1 MSDNIL
7 PRYAKDISVLKICV
21 QYLRGCHN
29 CEILDPIVREYHDS
43 HACCGGKEELAARE
57 PVKILTE
64 NSRPKLIKLAELC
77 CPGTFVAPAGI
88 HFE

>member
-1 MSDNIL
+1 MSQS
-7 PRYAKDISVLKICV
+7 RAVL
-21 QYLRGCHN
+21 
-29 CEILDPIVREYHDS
+29 DSIVRLYHKS
-43 HACCGGKEELAARE
+43 HVRCGGKEELAARE

-77 CPGTFVAPAGI
+77 CPGTFVAPASI

>member
-1 MSDNIL
+1 MC
-7 PRYAKDISVLKICV
+7 AKDTFGLKTTYPISKMSQSRTVLDSTVSVYHKS
-21 QYLRGCHN
+21 H
-29 CEILDPIVREYHDS
+29 VR
-43 HACCGGKEELAARE
+43 CGGKEELAAWE